1 MGKINPISEWA
12 NTGNKTAP
20 SGSKINDGWLPNE
33 QPDCEWENY
42 LQNEKDRK
50 INELVGALSFIQG
63 EPPTKEITDVF
74 AEYSNAK
81 DFHHLYSDKNR
92 YALDSYTRCSCR
104 GYNYT
109 LKQYTL
115 FVAVHNDPNTI
126 HEFYND
132 YETGEIGCIEHNINI
147 DGGDTVNSLVCN
159 GDYLFVGTTQ
169 SGVSSIYKFDI
180 NPWNGISVDSCTFT
194 AGFTI
199 YGNKG
204 MILATADKLAV
215 IHSNGLANNIIA
227 TVTIST
233 MTVDGYGKGNA
244 SLTAAVEVSNSGLA
258 SDGTNLYFTIRQ
270 TASTKQ
276 VAFCAAKIS
285 TRGIPDAAGLATPIL
300 ITATGYDGFPTA
312 LIPTGLIFD
321 GSTIWLMIPG
331 RNGYT
336 SDHIG
341 LFIYDVSGDVFYSA
355 ANPVFQTTVVD
366 NLTQAAIGGDDDYC
380 GQMTFDGKRIW
391 IQGYE
396 FGTGISFN
404 RFISPFVPE
413 ASPKE
418 RPLLLPNRFHVGYVS
433 EAIDTSHWICYSDD
447 AIWFAQNLEH
457 EIRRLPAISRCY

>member
-1 MGKINPISEWA
+1 MGKINRIPEWA
-12 NTGNKTAP
+12 NSGNRTAP
-20 SGSKINDGWLPNE
+20 SAGKIANGWLPNE
-33 QPDCEWENY
+33 QPDCEHENFI
-42 LQNEKDRK
+42 QNAEDRK
-50 INELVGALSFIQG
+50 INDLVDAVSFIQG
-63 EPPTKEITDVF
+63 EPPTKEIANVF
-74 AEYSNAK
+74 AEYSNAN
-81 DFHHLYSDKNR
+81 DFHHLYSEKNI
-92 YALDSYTRCSCR
+92 YALSSYTRCACR

-115 FVAVHNDPNTI
+115 FVSVHNDNTKI

-132 YETGEIGCIEHNINI
+132 YVTGEIGHIEHNINI
-147 DGGDTVNSLVCN
+147 DGGDVVNSLVCN

-169 SGVSSIYKFDI
+169 GGVSSIYKFDI
-180 NPWNGISVDSCTFT
+180 NPWNGISVDSCTFA

-215 IHSNGLANNIIA
+215 IHSNGLASQVLA
-227 TVTIST
+227 TVSIST
-233 MTVDGYGKGNA
+233 MTVDGYGNGNA

-270 TASTKQ
+270 TASTKRLL
-276 VAFCAAKIS
+276 FCAAKIS
-285 TRGIPDAAGLATPIL
+285 TRGIPDAAGLASAIE
-300 ITATGYDGFPTA
+300 ITATKYDGFPDA

-321 GSTIWLMIPG
+321 GSTIWLMVPG
-331 RNGYT
+331 RNGTT
-336 SDHIG
+336 SSHIG

-355 ANPVFQTTVVD
+355 ANPVFETTIDD
-366 NLTQAAIGGDDDYC
+366 NLTQSAIGGDDDYC

-396 FGTGISFN
+396 FDTGISFN
-404 RFISPFVPE
+404 RFVSPFVPE

-433 EAIDTSHWICYSDD
+433 EEIDSSHWICYSDD
-447 AIWFAQNLEH
+447 CIWFSNLEH